1 MMIDDGKVTEL
12 PQGVYTI
19 VMGYT
24 ERSLPEELRSK
35 TPLQWPYNSQKESP
49 TAEGEVIS
57 TP

>member
-1 MMIDDGKVTEL
+1 MIDDGKATEL

-35 TPLQWPYNSQKESP
+35 TPLQWPYELGGGKGNVDE
-49 TAEGEVIS
+49 
-57 TP
+57 